1 MAHTKR
7 EKEKLMHRVSR
18 IRGQLNAVEKALEE
32 EQDCSAVLH
41 RLAACRGA
49 LNALLAEILEGH
61 IREHVVDPSKAA
73 NARQAEATEELIDVV
88 RTYFK

>member
-7 EKEKLMHRVSR
+7 EKEKLINRVRR

-41 RLAACRGA
+41 TLAACRGA
-49 LNALLAEILEGH
+49 MNALLAEIVEGH
-61 IREHVVDPSKAA
+61 IREHVVDPSKAVSA
-73 NARQAEATEELIDVV
+73 HQAEATEELIDVV